1 MSLISMPF
9 VGTGFNTGLHI
20 VAAVV
25 LIATVAA
32 AGISFWKFHEVPI
45 HQAHKNS
52 HQQLTLITTLTWVGF
67 IWHWVWV
74 LAVII
79 AFVDT
84 EQAIAKVRDIWKAEG
99 DNSC

>member
-1 MSLISMPF
+1 MSLITMPF
-9 VGTGFNTGLHI
+9 VGSGFDTGLHI

-32 AGISFWKFHEVPI
+32 AGIAFWKFHEVPI

-74 LAVII
+74 IAVII
-79 AFVDT
+79 AFVDA
-84 EQAIAKVRDIWKAEG
+84 EQVIAKVRDIWKSEG
-99 DNSC
+99 DSAC